1 MGDTRAVWTSFA
13 IWCGIEERSHL
24 TWCNVFFRPVMLATV
39 DELGVGASFIL
50 ASSVRCKRYTMD
62 SLLRH
67 DAYNSVDSHAT
78 QE

>member
-1 MGDTRAVWTSFA
+1 
-13 IWCGIEERSHL
+13 
-24 TWCNVFFRPVMLATV
+24 MLATV